1 MNLLLL
7 KIFATALAIGQA
19 TTRPDSVR
27 TEFDAV
33 SDRQEVVQILRDSC
47 THMRK
52 AFDVEAIDI
61 DDLLETAMADPKA
74 VGEAR
79 SFRGID
85 LNEVQKAY
93 KEFCSGDSAPPSV
106 IDVGELITFYNR
118 AAQDLPDVGMLKGLK
133 LPR

>member
-19 TTRPDSVR
+19 TTRPDAVR

-33 SDRQEVVQILRDSC
+33 ADRQEVVQILRDSC

-52 AFDVEAIDI
+52 AFDIEAIDI
-61 DDLLETAMADPKA
+61 DGLLDTALVDSEGA
-74 VGEAR
+74 GQAR

-85 LNEVQKAY
+85 FNDLHTAY
-93 KEFCSGDSAPPSV
+93 KQFCKADNSQPSV
-106 IDVGELITFYNR
+106 IDIGELIGFYNR
-118 AAQDLPDVGMLKGLK
+118 AAA
-133 LPR
+133 